1 MSGVHESFSAFPSN
15 WRFSGRLHA
24 THLGDTFIAERRE
37 SHRKSHHIKCQA
49 SDLLTIMGPLA
60 QFATH
65 ALQAAGVAN
74 LACLALL
81 CLVDLTDLIVAT
93 ARIEVTP
100 TMLQAEV
107 QRFLAAYTAAF
118 GFEWMTP
125 KAHWLL
131 HLPAQL
137 RRFGRLLNCF
147 CLERKHRVPKRYA
160 TELKN
165 IAHCAA
171 ASLLKE
177 SICHPFFVCQAC
189 CFLLHC

>member
-1 MSGVHESFSAFPSN
+1 MGMSGVYESLSAYLSN
-15 WRFSGRLHA
+15 WRFPGRLHA
-24 THLGDTFIAERRE
+24 THLGDILTAERRE

-49 SDLLTIMGPLA
+49 SDLLNIMGPLA

-81 CLVDLTDLIVAT
+81 GLVDLADLIVA
-93 ARIEVTP
+93 ASRIAVTP

-131 HLPAQL
+131 HLPS
-137 RRFGRLLNCF
+137 
-147 CLERKHRVPKRYA
+147 
-160 TELKN
+160 
-165 IAHCAA
+165 
-171 ASLLKE
+171 ASA
-177 SICHPFFVCQAC
+177 VC
-189 CFLLHC
+189 

>member
-1 MSGVHESFSAFPSN
+1 MGGVYESFSAYLSN
-15 WRFSGRLHA
+15 WRFPGRLHA
-24 THLGDTFIAERRE
+24 THLGDIFIAERRE
-37 SHRKSHHIKCQA
+37 SHRKPHHIKCQA

-74 LACLALL
+74 LACLTLL

-118 GFEWMTP
+118 WF
-125 KAHWLL
+125 
-131 HLPAQL
+131 
-137 RRFGRLLNCF
+137 
-147 CLERKHRVPKRYA
+147 
-160 TELKN
+160 
-165 IAHCAA
+165 
-171 ASLLKE
+171 
-177 SICHPFFVCQAC
+177 
-189 CFLLHC
+189 

>member
-1 MSGVHESFSAFPSN
+1 
-15 WRFSGRLHA
+15 
-24 THLGDTFIAERRE
+24 
-37 SHRKSHHIKCQA
+37 
-49 SDLLTIMGPLA
+49 
-60 QFATH
+60 
-65 ALQAAGVAN
+65 
-74 LACLALL
+74 
-81 CLVDLTDLIVAT
+81 LVDLTDLIVAT
-93 ARIEVTP
+93 SRIAVTP
-100 TMLQAEV
+100 AMLEAEV
-107 QRFLAAYTAAF
+107 QRFMAAYTAAF

-131 HLPAQL
+131 HVPSQL

-177 SICHPFFVCQAC
+177 SICHHFHVSSM
-189 CFLLHC
+189 LLSLTLLAS